1 MLLYFAFSLIKIFH
15 RILKQLTL
23 MQESL
28 GVDALSVGF
37 HPTIIKRYSK
47 EIKVDLFNPSANKY
61 GTFSTKLSIT
71 VCVFFYEF

>member
-1 MLLYFAFSLIKIFH
+1 
-15 RILKQLTL
+15 
-23 MQESL
+23 MQKSF

-71 VCVFFYEF
+71 VCLFLRIFKIQVNYVIEMKNYITKISK